1 MNTLANRTGYIDRHA
16 LVLAT
21 VTLDGNRAR
30 ISGIRNDFATVT
42 DAATGMS
49 VEFAWP
55 TVERIVRNGGT
66 FKS

>member
-1 MNTLANRTGYIDRHA
+1 MVNFIDRHK

-21 VTLDGNRAR
+21 VTLNGNRAR

-42 DAATGMS
+42 DSKTGLAC
-49 VEFAWP
+49 EFAWP
-55 TVERIVRNGGT
+55 TVERIVLAGGA